1 MMMQVFCV
9 DVPLPPVNEK
19 EILRYARCGSGDEQ
33 SLWLMRECLAEAES
47 VLQGKVCFG
56 EVPCRVEG
64 ERCDFEAFSLASR
77 DLSKNLQG
85 GRRVVL
91 FAATLGVGMDRLIA
105 KYQRLSPARAVMLH
119 AIGAERIEGVCDE
132 FCRGLAAEKGKCRP
146 RFSPGYGD
154 VPLDIQKQ
162 FFALL
167 QCEKHLGLYLNDS
180 LLMSPSKS
188 VTAFV
193 GLLE

>member
-1 MMMQVFCV
+1 MTMQVFCV
-9 DVPLPPVNEK
+9 NVPLPPVNEK
-19 EILRYARCGSGDEQ
+19 EILRYARCGDGDQ
-33 SLWLMRECLAEAES
+33 QTRKLMQECLAEAEGI
-47 VLQGKVCFG
+47 LQGKVCYG
-56 EVPCRVEG
+56 KLPCHVAG
-64 ERCDFEAFSLASR
+64 ERCDLEAFSLESR

-85 GRRVVL
+85 CSRVVL

-105 KYQRLSPARAVMLH
+105 KYQRLSPAKAVMLH
-119 AIGAERIEGVCDE
+119 AIGAERIEGVCDG
-132 FCRGLAAEKGKCRP
+132 FCRQLAEEKGKCRP

-167 QCEKHLGLYLNDS
+167 QCEKHVGLYLNDS

-193 GLLE
+193 GLEK